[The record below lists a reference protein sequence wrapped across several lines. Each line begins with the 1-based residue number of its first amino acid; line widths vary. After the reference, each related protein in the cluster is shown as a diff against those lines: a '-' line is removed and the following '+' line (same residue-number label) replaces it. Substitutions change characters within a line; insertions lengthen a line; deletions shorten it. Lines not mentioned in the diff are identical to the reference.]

1 MDNRYYFS
9 KINENKITIAEQEFQ
24 HLTRVRRAKVGD
36 EIVGFNGDGND
47 YLLKIVSIGKNLAEC
62 ELIDKK
68 INLST
73 KRPNISVYIA
83 SIKSEALNEAL
94 DNLTQL
100 NIADITVFTS
110 DYTNVKYDSSKI
122 EKLKNHFIQS
132 CKQCERA
139 DLPSVKFIKFDH
151 MIEELKQKDLVLFA
165 YENAEENFL
174 EIKIKDYAKKSI
186 ALIVGGEGGF
196 SSYEADI
203 LSSLAKR
210 VSLGKTILR
219 APVAVTAITSAVLS
233 GIGEWH
239 RWKYVF

>member
-9 KINENKITIAEQEFQ
+9 KFDKDKITIAEQEFQ

-36 EIVGFNGDGND
+36 EIVGFNGDGYD
-47 YLLKIVSIGKNLAEC
+47 YSLKIVSIGKNSAEC

-68 INLST
+68 INPST
-73 KRPNISVYIA
+73 ERPNVSVYIA

-100 NIADITVFTS
+100 NIADISVFTS
-110 DYTNVKYDSSKI
+110 DYTNVKYDASKI

-139 DLPSVKFIKFDH
+139 DLPSIKFVKFEK
-151 MIEELKQKDLVLFA
+151 MSEELKQKDLVLFA

-174 EIKIKDYAKKSI
+174 ETHIKDYAEKSI
-186 ALIVGGEGGF
+186 ALVVGGEGGF
-196 SSYEADI
+196 SSAEVNI
-203 LSSLAKR
+203 LSGFAKR

-233 GIGEWH
+233 SLGVWH
-239 RWKYVF
+239 R

>member
-9 KINENKITIAEQEFQ
+9 GLDKESVNITGQEFQ

-36 EIVGFNGDGND
+36 EIVGFNGDGYD
-47 YLLKIVSIGKNLAEC
+47 YFLKILSLGKNSAEC

-68 INLST
+68 INVSQ
-73 KRPNISVYIA
+73 KRPNVSVYIA
-83 SIKSEALNEAL
+83 SIKSDALNEAL

-110 DYTNVKYDSSKI
+110 DYTNVKYDASKM

-139 DLPSVKFIKFDH
+139 DLPSIKFVKFNQMLED
-151 MIEELKQKDLVLFA
+151 LRQKDLVLFA

-174 EIKIKDYAKKSI
+174 ETKIKDCSEKSI
-186 ALIVGGEGGF
+186 AIVVGGEGGF
-196 SSYEADI
+196 SDKEVET
-203 LSSLAKR
+203 LSQVAKK

-219 APVAVTAITSAVLS
+219 APVAVTAITSAVLAEL
-233 GIGEWH
+233 GEWH
-239 RWKYVF
+239 R